1 MLCRLMD
8 KVELSTEGRRFS
20 FYQSVTM
27 LCEGYT
33 KSGRPC
39 RNRASANGYC
49 HLHGG
54 IPSRRARQNEFRRAY
69 AQMTPEQRAEHD
81 RMKFGCVLIIIAF
94 ALLYGILTGDWEGI
108 GNWFTR

>member
-1 MLCRLMD
+1 MGDRFA
-8 KVELSTEGRRFS
+8 LSTEEFHFS
-20 FYQSVTM
+20 FYLSVAM
-27 LCEGYT
+27 LCEGFT

-69 AQMTPEQRAEHD
+69 AQMTPEQQAEHD
-81 RMKFGCVLIIIAF
+81 RMKFGCILILIVL
-94 ALLYGILTGDWEGI
+94 ALLYGAVTGDWEGV
-108 GNWFTR
+108 GNWLTR